1 MCALVLALAAWC
13 LTTWVRGTW
22 AFVGLLVGLT
32 PTLIYSTTLAAPNG
46 LEMAAGVLLWTAL
59 LGLGGRDEIDAAL
72 LRRERW
78 LLVAATLSVVLLAGL
93 RTLGPLWGVLIL
105 ACVMALRGPG
115 NVLAAAARHR
125 GQVVLGSVLAVG
137 TCVAV
142 LLWNRGNIPIAPGAK
157 NGDIDTSWMQV
168 ARWPNWILGNIGA
181 FPYRDQPAPLEAYVL
196 VLLVMLTLLVA
207 SIRHGAGVGR
217 RAVVLAVVLAL
228 AVPSVLVAITL
239 QERGGMWQG
248 RYSLPF
254 TAGIVMLA
262 GLVLDRVRWRSNP
275 PDLRPP
281 ALALVMLAVA
291 QIISVVHVQL
301 AELHR
306 RCPRTMPG
314 GCTRRPSAPALL
326 MALAWVVLGA
336 VALSLRPLDAAG
348 PDRGLGPR
356 RGHGRSR
363 SPVTGTRSRCCSPRT
378 PASPDT
384 FRAALESLDA
394 QTRPAREFVIVEDGP
409 LTADHDRVLDR
420 YAASR
425 EGVVRVGLAANGS
438 RRRQRGRAR
447 GGDRRLDRQDGRGRR
462 TGPEPLRAAARGAA
476 ETGAD
481 LCGAA
486 MWEFDDDPERPTRLR
501 ANPRPTRRSPGG
513 CGSTTRST
521 IRPPCTGAAGAAGG
535 RLPHDAVH
543 AGLRPLRPAARPGR
557 PDDEPPGAPGR
568 FRRATHVPAP
578 LGPRLPGPGARAPA
592 QPAGPTA
599 WWAGAVPS

>member
-1 MCALVLALAAWC
+1 MSGWRVAALVLLATLLAQAAWILAVPPFRGMDEFDHAFRAAGVASGQWRLHDQAEGGRGLLVDVPDDLLAASKGQCESLAYIVPETCAGDGPGAEPGTVRATTSAANYEPIYYWVVGTAGEPFTGANSLYAMRAMAALLCALVLALAAWC

-196 VLLVMLTLLVA
+196 VAARDADTARRIDTPRRGRGPAGGRPRGRARLGGAV
-207 SIRHGAGVGR
+207 GAGRDHPAGAR
-217 RAVVLAVVLAL
+217 RDVAGPVQPSLHCRHRHAGGAGPGPRAL
-228 AVPSVLVAITL
+228 AFEPPGPS
-239 QERGGMWQG
+239 
-248 RYSLPF
+248 
-254 TAGIVMLA
+254 
-262 GLVLDRVRWRSNP
+262 
-275 PDLRPP
+275 PP

-291 QIISVVHVQL
+291 QVISVVHVQL

-306 RCPRTMPG
+306 SV
-314 GCTRRPSAPALL
+314 SADDAGWLHPPAAATGVLT
-326 MALAWVVLGA
+326 ALAWVVLGA
-336 VALSLRPLDAAG
+336 VALSMRPLDAAA
-348 PDRGLGPR
+348 PD
-356 RGHGRSR
+356 
-363 SPVTGTRSRCCSPRT
+363 
-378 PASPDT
+378 
-384 FRAALESLDA
+384 
-394 QTRPAREFVIVEDGP
+394 
-409 LTADHDRVLDR
+409 
-420 YAASR
+420 AAS
-425 EGVVRVGLAANGS
+425 
-438 RRRQRGRAR
+438 GRAEAM
-447 GGDRRLDRQDGRGRR
+447 
-462 TGPEPLRAAARGAA
+462 PEPRAR
-476 ETGAD
+476 
-481 LCGAA
+481 
-486 MWEFDDDPERPTRLR
+486 
-501 ANPRPTRRSPGG
+501 
-513 CGSTTRST
+513 
-521 IRPPCTGAAGAAGG
+521 
-535 RLPHDAVH
+535 
-543 AGLRPLRPAARPGR
+543 
-557 PDDEPPGAPGR
+557 
-568 FRRATHVPAP
+568 
-578 LGPRLPGPGARAPA
+578 
-592 QPAGPTA
+592 
-599 WWAGAVPS
+599 